1 MKWIL
6 LTIILLSAHATFSQS
21 NNDQELIRKS
31 RQANNEAIAR
41 KDAEEMSK
49 FYLDDYV
56 IIRGSGVIERGN
68 EENKES
74 WKKIFKETPLTYFE
88 RFPLEIIISKNN
100 PNMAWETGEWKGYN
114 TYSKG
119 GRYSAQWKKK
129 EGKWKLQ
136 AELFVALEQ

>member
-74 WKKIFKETPLTYFE
+74 WKKIFLETPLTYFE

>member
-119 GRYSAQWKKK
+119 GRYSA
-129 EGKWKLQ
+129 
-136 AELFVALEQ
+136 

>member
-129 EGKWKLQ
+129 EGNWKLQ

>member
-74 WKKIFKETPLTYFE
+74 WKKIFLETPLTYFE

-136 AELFVALEQ
+136 AELFVALE

>member
-56 IIRGSGVIERGN
+56 IIRGSVVIERGN

-119 GRYSAQWKKK
+119 GRSSAQGKKK

>member
-6 LTIILLSAHATFSQS
+6 LTIILLSAHTTFSQS

-74 WKKIFKETPLTYFE
+74 WKKIFLETPLTYFE

-129 EGKWKLQ
+129 EGQWKLQ

>member
-1 MKWIL
+1 MKSIL
-6 LTIILLSAHATFSQS
+6 FTIILLSAYAAFSQT

-49 FYLDDYV
+49 FFLDDYV

-129 EGKWKLQ
+129 EGQWKLQ